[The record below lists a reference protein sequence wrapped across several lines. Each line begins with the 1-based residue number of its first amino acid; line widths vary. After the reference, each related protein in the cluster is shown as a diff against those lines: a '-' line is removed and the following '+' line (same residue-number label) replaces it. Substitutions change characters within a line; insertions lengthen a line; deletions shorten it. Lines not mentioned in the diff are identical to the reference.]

1 MNDIIVP
8 TRVPHI
14 CKNAGAH
21 EIALRSL
28 GAKVA
33 RTYVKM
39 HPHIIC
45 GNVVPNSR
53 SGPFARTYAKMHTHI
68 RFIIIFGGRNRRTYV
83 KTQAYI
89 ILRCGSS
96 VLRRPHICKNA
107 GSDRIPKPH
116 LEPQWVHS
124 GRTYAKLHVHIRF
137 TCDLGAAG
145 PGSWEHI
152 MWASFWAWPN
162 GLVHDARPKDR
173 SFGPS
178 PGRV

>member
-116 LEPQWVHS
+116 LEPQWVHKWPHICKIACAHKIHLRFGC
-124 GRTYAKLHVHIRF
+124 GRPRE
-137 TCDLGAAG
+137 LGAYHVGIILGLAK
-145 PGSWEHI
+145 
-152 MWASFWAWPN
+152 WACT
-162 GLVHDARPKDR
+162 
-173 SFGPS
+173 
-178 PGRV
+178 